1 MGEELATRIIL
12 PKMKKETENKMESKL
27 NHLDSKIIC
36 EERIQYVS
44 MKDLSLFQKSLNESI
59 VKMEEDLKKEL
70 WLISK
75 QLKDIPNVLKRLEKV
90 ETKLY
95 ETREMIAVTNQR
107 LLLEEDKF
115 ELIEKKLENI
125 HKDYNKKLEKCNNK
139 VNSMKSDNDKLL
151 EKLESNNTSRVERM
165 NEQNRHIDVRFLE
178 LEGRINNIPNVKVI
192 DIDTLQLKREIERL
206 DEFIVQN
213 KMGNNQINKDVS
225 QKRLKKMKVMKRMI
239 YRR

>member
-1 MGEELATRIIL
+1 MGEELAARIIL
-12 PKMKKETENKMESKL
+12 PKMEKETENKMESKL
-27 NHLDSKIIC
+27 NILESKIIC

-59 VKMEEDLKKEL
+59 VKMEEGLKKEL

-90 ETKLY
+90 ETELY

-125 HKDYNKKLEKCNNK
+125 HKDYNKKIEKCSNK
-139 VNSMKSDNDKLL
+139 VNSMKPD
-151 EKLESNNTSRVERM
+151 
-165 NEQNRHIDVRFLE
+165 
-178 LEGRINNIPNVKVI
+178 
-192 DIDTLQLKREIERL
+192 
-206 DEFIVQN
+206 
-213 KMGNNQINKDVS
+213 
-225 QKRLKKMKVMKRMI
+225 
-239 YRR
+239 

>member
-1 MGEELATRIIL
+1 ME
-12 PKMKKETENKMESKL
+12 KETENKMESKL
-27 NHLDSKIIC
+27 SNLESKIIC

-90 ETKLY
+90 ETELY

-125 HKDYNKKLEKCNNK
+125 
-139 VNSMKSDNDKLL
+139 
-151 EKLESNNTSRVERM
+151 
-165 NEQNRHIDVRFLE
+165 
-178 LEGRINNIPNVKVI
+178 P
-192 DIDTLQLKREIERL
+192 
-206 DEFIVQN
+206 
-213 KMGNNQINKDVS
+213 
-225 QKRLKKMKVMKRMI
+225 
-239 YRR
+239 

>member
-1 MGEELATRIIL
+1 MEEELATRIIL
-12 PKMKKETENKMESKL
+12 PKMEKETENKMESKL
-27 NHLDSKIIC
+27 NNLESKIIC

-90 ETKLY
+90 ETELY

-107 LLLEEDKF
+107 LLLEDKF

-125 HKDYNKKLEKCNNK
+125 HKDYNKKIEKCNNK

-151 EKLESNNTSRVERM
+151 EKLESNNISRVERM
-165 NEQNRHIDVRFLE
+165 NEQNRHIDERFLE

-192 DIDTLQLKREIERL
+192 DIDILQLKREIERL

-213 KMGNNQINKDVS
+213 KMGNNQINKD
-225 QKRLKKMKVMKRMI
+225 I